1 MRQFYVFRRKNSA
14 IYYVQF
20 VDPVTKKM
28 LPARSTH
35 KKSKDEAFAQVHEW
49 YYSST
54 FIKKSKDSPVKR
66 FISLLTDKKLSL
78 DEVLEVQHAVSA
90 FYPSVLPAVGN
101 PVSASL
107 AAPVSPS
114 SSGKQ
119 PASPSLLSYLR
130 YFWDFEKSDYVQD
143 KIYHGQRIGQRHCYE
158 MVNRVKYWDAF
169 FSKDFTL
176 RDLTTLKIQEFEKSL
191 RGKNIST
198 LTMNNII
205 KCGSIAF
212 KWAVRQ
218 KLLEENPFEGIT
230 AYSINSK
237 QRGILTN
244 EEAGKLFRT
253 GMWSDKRAM
262 VANKLAM
269 TTGLRMGEI
278 LALRKNDIG
287 EERLF
292 IRHSWS
298 PLDGLKSTKTGI
310 EREVPLLPEIRTLL
324 FTLLLQNPHRAEG
337 ESFIFWG
344 NLPTKPVVQNVITEG
359 LKAALESIDIGD
371 KEREERN
378 IVFHSWRHFYA
389 TVISNNVGERKAQ
402 IALGH
407 LTPAMTK
414 HYAAHKR
421 EEDLQQVADASAQI
435 FSFLLA

>member
-1 MRQFYVFRRKNSA
+1 MRSFYLFKRNGGN
-14 IYYVQF
+14 YYVRF
-20 VDPVTKKM
+20 VDPVSKK
-28 LPARSTH
+28 LCTARSTG
-35 KKSKDEAFAQVHEW
+35 KASKEEAVTKVYEW
-49 YYSST
+49 LYANT
-54 FIKKSKDSPVKR
+54 IKKPKDSPAKR
-66 FISLLTDKKLSL
+66 FMSLLADKKLSI
-78 DEVLEVQHAVSA
+78 DEVLEVQQTIST
-90 FYPSVLPAVGN
+90 FYPGVSPVSSSSVLASTPA
-101 PVSASL
+101 PLHKKSTAKSTTD
-107 AAPVSPS
+107 
-114 SSGKQ
+114 
-119 PASPSLLSYLR
+119 SPSLLTYLR

-158 MVNRVKYWDAF
+158 MVNRVKYWDTF
-169 FSKDFTL
+169 FPKSFTL

-205 KCGSIAF
+205 KCGSIAC
-212 KWAVRQ
+212 KWAVKT
-218 KLLEENPFEGIT
+218 KLLDENSFEGVT

-244 EEAGKLFRT
+244 EEAGTLFRS
-253 GMWSDKRAM
+253 GVWSDERAM

-324 FTLLLQNPHRAEG
+324 FTLLLQNPHGAEG
-337 ESFIFWG
+337 EPFVFWG
-344 NLPTKPVVQNVITEG
+344 NLPTKPVVQNVITDG
-359 LKAALESIDIGD
+359 FKSALESIDIED

-421 EEDLQQVADASAQI
+421 DEDLQQVADATVLI
-435 FSFLLA
+435 FNSLLA

>member
-1 MRQFYVFRRKNSA
+1 MRSFYLFQRSGGNFYVR
-14 IYYVQF
+14 F
-20 VDPVTKKM
+20 VDPVTKK
-28 LPARSTH
+28 LCTARSTG
-35 KKSKDEAFAQVHEW
+35 KSSKDEALVQVYEW
-49 YYSST
+49 LYSNT
-54 FIKKSKDSPVKR
+54 VQKSKDSPAKR

-78 DEVLEVQHAVSA
+78 DEVLEVQQAVSA
-90 FYPSVLPAVGN
+90 FYPSVLPAVIN

-107 AAPVSPS
+107 AVSPT
-114 SSGKQ
+114 SSGTLE
-119 PASPSLLSYLR
+119 ASPSLLSYLR
-130 YFWDFEKSDYVQD
+130 YFWDFDKSDYVQD

-218 KLLEENPFEGIT
+218 KLLEENPFEGVT

-244 EEAGKLFRT
+244 EEAGKLFRF
-253 GMWSDKRAM
+253 GMWNDERAM

-287 EERLF
+287 EDRLF

-407 LTPAMTK
+407 LTPAMTNTMQLISGRRIYNRLRMLLLK
-414 HYAAHKR
+414 
-421 EEDLQQVADASAQI
+421 
-435 FSFLLA
+435 FSVSF

>member
-1 MRQFYVFRRKNSA
+1 MRSFYLFKRNGGN
-14 IYYVQF
+14 YYVQF
-20 VDPVTKKM
+20 VDPVSKK
-28 LPARSTH
+28 LCTARSTG
-35 KKSKDEAFAQVHEW
+35 KASKEEAVTKVYEW
-49 YYSST
+49 LYANT
-54 FIKKSKDSPVKR
+54 IKKPKDSPAKR
-66 FISLLTDKKLSL
+66 FMSLLADKKLSI
-78 DEVLEVQHAVSA
+78 DEVLEVQQTIST
-90 FYPSVLPAVGN
+90 FYPGVSPVSSSSVLASTPA
-101 PVSASL
+101 PLHKKSTAKSTTD
-107 AAPVSPS
+107 
-114 SSGKQ
+114 
-119 PASPSLLSYLR
+119 SPSLLTYLR

-169 FSKDFTL
+169 FPKDFFL

-344 NLPTKPVVQNVITEG
+344 NLPDKPVVQNVITDG
-359 LKAALESIDIGD
+359 LKFALESIDIGD

-421 EEDLQQVADASAQI
+421 DEDLQQVADATVLI
-435 FSFLLA
+435 FNSLLA

>member
-1 MRQFYVFRRKNSA
+1 MRSFYLFKRNGGIFYVR
-14 IYYVQF
+14 F
-20 VDPVTKKM
+20 VDPVTKK
-28 LPARSTH
+28 LCTARSTG
-35 KKSKDEAFAQVHEW
+35 KLLKDEALVQVYEW
-49 YYSST
+49 LYSNT
-54 FIKKSKDSPVKR
+54 VQKTKDSPAKR
-66 FISLLTDKKLSL
+66 FMSLLTQKKLNL
-78 DEVLEVQHAVSA
+78 DEVLEIQQAISA
-90 FYPSVLPAVGN
+90 FYPSVIPSSIH

-107 AAPVSPS
+107 AVSVSPA
-114 SSGKQ
+114 SSGTLVS
-119 PASPSLLSYLR
+119 SPSLLSYLR

-158 MVNRVKYWDAF
+158 MVNRVKYWVAF

-218 KLLEENPFEGIT
+218 KLLDENPFEGIT

-237 QRGILTN
+237 ERGILTN
-244 EEAGKLFRT
+244 EEAGKLFRI
-253 GMWSDKRAM
+253 GMWSDERAM

-287 EERLF
+287 EDRLF

-310 EREVPLLPEIRTLL
+310 EREVPLLTEIRTLL

-435 FSFLLA
+435 FSSLLA